1 MFPMYLSLTNIPIE
15 ENQNYW
21 QLIKLL
27 QFTLFNNDKYRYYWC
42 LSKFLR
48 NTINLYFWKIIRD
61 CPLLIWIEYSNGTTM
76 FYEFFWF
83 SWNVWYK
90 ITISQLLHCTKMP
103 RKIYLKYQMSITMWF
118 HNQTWAQKYHKKTKL
133 TRP

>member
-1 MFPMYLSLTNIPIE
+1 MYLSLTNIPIE

-48 NTINLYFWKIIRD
+48 NT
-61 CPLLIWIEYSNGTTM
+61 LI
-76 FYEFFWF
+76 F
-83 SWNVWYK
+83 
-90 ITISQLLHCTKMP
+90 ISEK
-103 RKIYLKYQMSITMWF
+103 
-118 HNQTWAQKYHKKTKL
+118 
-133 TRP
+133 